1 VNILQATVHDWARV
15 RAVRLAALADAPDAF
30 AATLDDERDRPPSFW
45 QGRLSSPQTVT
56 LRATLDGEDVG
67 TAVLHGPE
75 GDPDA
80 WLFSVWVAP
89 TARGRGVG
97 DALLEEA
104 VRRARALRRA
114 RLRLDVGDHNL
125 PAQALYARHG
135 FRPTGH
141 AFNLPAP
148 RDHLREHAL
157 ALPLWPYPD
166 VIAHRGA
173 GLHAPENTRP
183 AIALGAELGHRMC
196 ELDVKLSADGVPVL
210 LHDNTL
216 DRTTDGRGR
225 VADTPLSA
233 LRALDA
239 GAWLNPRF
247 RGTRVPTLD
256 EAADTLRA
264 AGMMANLELKPCPG
278 REAET
283 GRVVARAVLAG
294 WRDAPVLPLLSSFS
308 REALRAA
315 RTAAPGLPRALLT
328 KKANDATLR
337 DAEALCCAAVHVA
350 EPAITATFVTEAHRA
365 GLRVLAWTP
374 NDPARI
380 AALRALGLDG
390 VITDAVDTVRP

>member
-1 VNILQATVHDWARV
+1 MIILQATEHDWARV
-15 RAVRLAALADAPDAF
+15 RAVRLAALADTPDAF
-30 AATLDDERDRPPSFW
+30 AATLDDERDQPPSFW

-56 LRATLDGEDVG
+56 LLATQDGEDFG
-67 TAVLHGPE
+67 TAVIHGPD

-80 WLFSVWVAP
+80 WLYSVWVAP

-125 PAQALYARHG
+125 PAQSLYARHG

-141 AFNLPAP
+141 GFRLPAP
-148 RDHLREHAL
+148 RAHLHEHAL
-157 ALPLWPYPD
+157 ALPLWPYPA

-173 GLHAPENTRP
+173 GLHAPENTLP
-183 AIALGAELGHRMC
+183 AIALGAALGHRMC

-210 LHDNTL
+210 LHDDTL

-225 VADTPLSA
+225 VADAPLTA

-239 GAWLNPRF
+239 GAWLDPRF

-256 EAADTLRA
+256 EAADALHG

-278 REAET
+278 RDAET
-283 GRVVARAVLAG
+283 GRVVAHAVLAR

-308 REALRAA
+308 VESLRAA
-315 RTAAPGLPRALLT
+315 RTAAPGLPRALLA
-328 KKANDATLR
+328 KQADDATLCH
-337 DAEALCCAAVHVA
+337 AEALCCAAVHVA
-350 EPAITATFVTEAHRA
+350 VRAINAEFVSQAHRA

-380 AALRALGLDG
+380 SALRALGLDG